1 MPCLL
6 CGSGWRRVS
15 RWRRCAD
22 EWRCRD
28 GLWVVWSGEAG
39 DDETTAFESTAV
51 FQPVVQLQEV
61 ETKTHEE
68 EEDAL
73 YKQ

>member
-1 MPCLL
+1 M
-6 CGSGWRRVS
+6 
-15 RWRRCAD
+15 
-22 EWRCRD
+22 
-28 GLWVVWSGEAG
+28 WVVWSGEAG

>member
-1 MPCLL
+1 MCV
-6 CGSGWRRVS
+6 C
-15 RWRRCAD
+15 
-22 EWRCRD
+22 
-28 GLWVVWSGEAG
+28 WVTARINGPRPSLDSFLVAG
-39 DDETTAFESTAV
+39 DGDEEVTNYESTAV